1 MVKLSLAR
9 CVYEGGGTVIKELL
23 HSDGTITTLPVP
35 VAIGAGEQNGASSS
49 PATTLRC
56 RSIGPN
62 EIGGVLNAPH
72 EGDMLFLDVERPTDA
87 DIALLRDKFKFHA
100 LAIEDIEH
108 RGQRTKVDDYGT
120 FVHIVLYAAEH
131 DANHALQTP
140 EIDLFYSDHY
150 LVAVHYD
157 PVAALGE
164 AVHRWQNNTDILG
177 NGIGALIYAVLDS
190 VIDTY
195 FPVLDEME
203 DAIETAEE
211 RIFAAQQS
219 NRTRNAITGDLF
231 SLRKDLLMLRRVVLP
246 ARDVMSTIS
255 RRALAH
261 MHADIGPYV
270 TDVYDHVIRI
280 VDTID
285 TYRDLIGSAM
295 DASLSVT
302 SNRLNETMKTM
313 TAGTIILAA
322 DTFIVGVY
330 GQNFKVIPEL
340 DWTFGYGYSWAL
352 IIIVTAIL
360 AYLFRRMWWR

>member
-1 MVKLSLAR
+1 V
-9 CVYEGGGTVIKELL
+9 EQGGVTLIKELL
-23 HSDGTITTLPVP
+23 HSDGTITALPILMAP
-35 VAIGAGEQNGASSS
+35 GATDRSGASLS
-49 PATTLRC
+49 PSLSMRC
-56 RSIGPN
+56 RSIAPQ
-62 EIGGVLNAPH
+62 EISNVLDAPR
-72 EGDMLFLDVERPTDA
+72 EGDMLFLDIESPTDA

-100 LAIEDIEH
+100 LAIEDITH
-108 RGQRTKVDDYGT
+108 RGQRTKVDDYGS
-120 FVHIVLYAAEH
+120 FAHIVLYAAEH
-131 DANHALQTP
+131 DANHALQTY

-157 PVAALGE
+157 TIAALDE

-177 NGIGALIYAVLDS
+177 IGIGALIYAVLDA
-190 VIDTY
+190 VVDTY

-203 DAIETAEE
+203 DAIGTAEE

-231 SLRKDLLMLRRVVLP
+231 SLRKDLLTLRRVILP

-330 GQNFKVIPEL
+330 GQNFRIIPEL
-340 DWTFGYGYSWAL
+340 SWTFGYAYSWAL
-352 IIIVTAIL
+352 IVIVTTIL